1 MSASDH
7 LSKQLF
13 HGTDANLK
21 EGDIIKPAKQKV
33 LHDDQTLAFA
43 TNYYPEAHSYG
54 YSRAKNNGALFGSV
68 YEVEPLEGD
77 TTLKRNPS
85 LMGGKVRKSVHT
97 SEKGFRV
104 KKHVGWV

>member
-21 EGDIIKPAKQKV
+21 EGDIIKPAKSL
-33 LHDDQTLAFA
+33 LHDDQELAFA
-43 TNYYPEAHSYG
+43 TTDYGLAHSYG

>member
-21 EGDIIKPAKQKV
+21 EGDIIKPAKSL
-33 LHDDQTLAFA
+33 LHDDQELAFA
-43 TNYYPEAHSYG
+43 TTDYGLAHSYG

-77 TTLKRNPS
+77 TTIKKLHSMNNDTSKP
-85 LMGGKVRKSVHT
+85 VRS

>member
-77 TTLKRNPS
+77 TTIKKLHSMNNDTSKP
-85 LMGGKVRKSVHT
+85 VRS